1 MKKIL
6 SLLALLVMTLT
17 ASAFEFT
24 DSRVVTFGLV
34 GDTNADDAKLTVTD
48 NGNGTYNVEFQD
60 IIVQDGSY
68 TDNYGT
74 FVFENVPG
82 TSDGTL
88 TTISG
93 SGNQGKVKPRDYP
106 TISFTYEWNLT
117 VKFNDSKAYA
127 KVATSLPVYGSTDF
141 TVVFGTDD
149 FGSTG
154 GGTEGGGET
163 PSITKVLE
171 DGYQPAGQSFA
182 FPFTIDWDTQKLV
195 AELDLSTCSQYTHNE
210 GIITVG
216 TDNGNTDISLWNPN
230 YGEANLHLYY
240 TLYNYGTDTKLL
252 NLHYLENPSGTT
264 VRHDNTQSNLEGT
277 VVFTLD
283 KEGLHVGDNLIAAA
297 AEMPLLYKGTNYVFG
312 SKEGSTRSNATYN
325 YVEVRPLEQT
335 NPDPTVESSKEFTDK
350 AAMSYAGSD
359 PTDMG
364 TAKVTVDNMSDD
376 SYNLSLEFGGNTYK
390 ATGVEKGTDDKGRT
404 TYAGSVNIGGAD
416 YQLYAIVYTDEESTE
431 KIYLT
436 ATSAVVTFIIGS
448 DPDYVAPLTF
458 PIENYQ
464 ADGTG
469 FTVST
474 PIDWET
480 QKFQAVIDASNCSSS
495 NTEDIFGFGPEATV
509 WENNIHIYADKGSY
523 KAYYQCSNGNN
534 NTTVNVADN
543 TNITVEVSKTE
554 GLTVDGV
561 SIIAADKLEGLF
573 DLTEVKFGSGENNQ
587 FSNAFYKSV
596 KLVDAVPPFVPETK
610 TYTDLAYSSFNGTTT
625 NYENKTVEVTSVDE
639 NTYKV
644 VYKDIVVGDNRIGD
658 FTVSDVTATTDET
671 TGVVTYSTTATEG
684 TWNNINSE
692 VSMILGIFEGGAAPL
707 TSFTAKVT
715 PAADET
721 SEASMD
727 MTIATTFNNAPVTFV
742 FGDKYVAPVD
752 PNEVVET
759 KTYTDNLTVGHDAQ
773 TGDVTGYADKQV
785 VFTKYANGE
794 SSVTFKEFP
803 ISETETRDL
812 TFRGIIGE
820 LAMTEEGVGTV
831 TYGEDLAMTPI
842 EDETSAFYG
851 KEISLFITISSYTAE
866 KMEFTYEFGSE
877 DGIYYVGQYGV
888 EIEQPNEITGSKTYT
903 SNLTVDH
910 DANLSNEVVYENKDV
925 RFDKYSN
932 GDVAVTFVAYP
943 VSENETCDLTFRGT
957 IQEYDMSEY
966 GMGKMIFGD
975 GLVCKV
981 ENEASSFN
989 GKTLY
994 LSINIKLNED
1004 DSPTFSYTFAND
1016 VDEEG
1021 EGAESIYYCGRFNV
1035 DDITNGINGVE
1046 TEMENGNVS
1055 IYTVGGAK
1063 LNTLQKGIN
1072 IVRLANGKTIKVIK

>member
-48 NGNGTYNVEFQD
+48 NGNGTYNVEFHD

-82 TSDGTL
+82 TTDGTL

-93 SGNQGKVKPRDYP
+93 FGRQGIVKPRDYP
-106 TISFTYEWNLT
+106 IITFTYEWDLT

-141 TVVFGTDD
+141 TVVFGTDE
-149 FGSTG
+149 FGS
-154 GGTEGGGET
+154 
-163 PSITKVLE
+163 
-171 DGYQPAGQSFA
+171 
-182 FPFTIDWDTQKLV
+182 
-195 AELDLSTCSQYTHNE
+195 
-210 GIITVG
+210 
-216 TDNGNTDISLWNPN
+216 
-230 YGEANLHLYY
+230 
-240 TLYNYGTDTKLL
+240 
-252 NLHYLENPSGTT
+252 
-264 VRHDNTQSNLEGT
+264 
-277 VVFTLD
+277 
-283 KEGLHVGDNLIAAA
+283 
-297 AEMPLLYKGTNYVFG
+297 
-312 SKEGSTRSNATYN
+312 AT
-325 YVEVRPLEQT
+325 
-335 NPDPTVESSKEFTDK
+335 PDPTVESSKEFTDK

-364 TAKVTVDNMSDD
+364 TAKVTVDYMSDD
-376 SYNLSLEFGGNTYK
+376 SYNMSLEFGGNTYK
-390 ATGVEKGTDDKGRT
+390 ATGVEKGTDNKGRT
-404 TYAGSVNIGGAD
+404 TYAGSVNIAGTD
-416 YQLYAIVYTDEESTE
+416 YQIYAVVYTDEESTE

-436 ATSAVVTFIIGS
+436 ATSNVTTFIIGS
-448 DPDYVAPLTF
+448 DPDAVAPLTF

-469 FTVST
+469 FVVST
-474 PIDWET
+474 PIDWNT
-480 QKFQAVIDASNCSSS
+480 QKFQAVIDAINCNSS
-495 NTEDIFGFGPEATV
+495 NTEEIFGFGPEATV
-509 WENNIHIYADKGSY
+509 WEKNIHIYADKGTY

-534 NTTVNVADN
+534 NTNVNITDK
-543 TNITVEVSKTE
+543 TNITVEVSKAD

-561 SIIAADKLEGLF
+561 SVIAADKLEGLF
-573 DLTEVKFGSGENNQ
+573 DLTEVKFGSGENSQ

-596 KLVDAVPPFVPETK
+596 KLVDLVPPFVPETK
-610 TYTDLAYSSFNGTTT
+610 TYNDVAYSSFNGTTT

-671 TGVVTYSTTATEG
+671 TGVVTYTTTATEG
-684 TWNNINSE
+684 TWSNINSE
-692 VSMILGIFEGGAAPL
+692 LSMILGISEGGAAPL

-721 SEASMD
+721 SEASLD

-742 FGDKYVAPVD
+742 FGDKYVD

-773 TGDVTGYADKQV
+773 TGEVTGYADKQV

-812 TFRGIIGE
+812 TFRGTISETDMSDYG
-820 LAMTEEGVGTV
+820 MGTV
-831 TYGEDLAMTPI
+831 TFGEDLAMTPI

-851 KEISLFITISSYTAE
+851 KEISLFINISSYTAE
-866 KMEFTYEFGSE
+866 KMEFTYEFGSD

-888 EIEQPNEITGSKTYT
+888 EIEQPDEIVGSKTYT

-910 DANLSNEVVYENKDV
+910 DANLSNETVYENKDV
-925 RFDKYSN
+925 RFDKYAN

-957 IQEYDMSEY
+957 IQEVDMSDY
-966 GMGKMIFGD
+966 GMGKMIFGN

-994 LSINIKLNED
+994 LDINIKLKED
-1004 DSPTFSYTFAND
+1004 GSPLFSYVFAND

-1063 LNTLQKGIN
+1063 LNTLHKGIN

>member
-1 MKKIL
+1 MKKVL
-6 SLLALLVMTLT
+6 SLLSFLMLAVVAMAADLT
-17 ASAFEFT
+17 T
-24 DSRVVTFGLV
+24 GVTFKGTW
-34 GDTNADDAKLTVTD
+34 GDKL
-48 NGNGTYNVEFQD
+48 
-60 IIVQDGSY
+60 GSY
-68 TDNYGT
+68 GT
-74 FVFENVPG
+74 AEGQMKVTKVDGGLKFE
-82 TSDGTL
+82 
-88 TTISG
+88 
-93 SGNQGKVKPRDYP
+93 VK
-106 TISFTYEWNLT
+106 SNA
-117 VKFNDSKAYA
+117 FND
-127 KVATSLPVYGSTDF
+127 
-141 TVVFGTDD
+141 
-149 FGSTG
+149 
-154 GGTEGGGET
+154 
-163 PSITKVLE
+163 
-171 DGYQPAGQSFA
+171 FA
-182 FPFTIDWDTQKLV
+182 FPDYTIVYECEVGADGSFNVGNFSRGEITGDATVEGTAVSSMYWQQIKGTVTNESIDLYMRYCGVNFAELSHVTFQGTAV
-195 AELDLSTCSQYTHNE
+195 AEPKPE
-210 GIITVG
+210 G
-216 TDNGNTDISLWNPN
+216 
-230 YGEANLHLYY
+230 
-240 TLYNYGTDTKLL
+240 
-252 NLHYLENPSGTT
+252 
-264 VRHDNTQSNLEGT
+264 
-277 VVFTLD
+277 
-283 KEGLHVGDNLIAAA
+283 
-297 AEMPLLYKGTNYVFG
+297 
-312 SKEGSTRSNATYN
+312 
-325 YVEVRPLEQT
+325 
-335 NPDPTVESSKEFTDK
+335 PTVESSKEFTDK

-364 TAKVTVDNMSDD
+364 TAKVTVDYMSDD
-376 SYNLSLEFGGNTYK
+376 SYNMSLEFGGNTYK
-390 ATGVEKGTDDKGRT
+390 ATGVEKGTDNKGRT
-404 TYAGSVNIGGAD
+404 TYAGSVNIAGTD
-416 YQLYAIVYTDEESTE
+416 YQIYAVVYTDEESTE

-436 ATSAVVTFIIGS
+436 ATSNVTTFIIGS
-448 DPDYVAPLTF
+448 DPDAVAPLTF

-469 FTVST
+469 FVVST
-474 PIDWET
+474 PIDWNT
-480 QKFQAVIDASNCSSS
+480 QKFQAVIDATNCNSS
-495 NTEDIFGFGPEATV
+495 NTEEIFGFGPEATV
-509 WENNIHIYADKGSY
+509 WEKNIHIYADKGTY

-534 NTTVNVADN
+534 NTNVNITDK
-543 TNITVEVSKTE
+543 TNITVEVSKAD

-561 SIIAADKLEGLF
+561 SVIAADKLEGLF
-573 DLTEVKFGSGENNQ
+573 DLTEVKFGSGENSQ

-596 KLVDAVPPFVPETK
+596 KLVDLVPPFVPETK
-610 TYTDLAYSSFNGTTT
+610 TYNDVAYSSFNGTTT

-671 TGVVTYSTTATEG
+671 TGVVTYTTTATEG
-684 TWNNINSE
+684 TWSNINSE
-692 VSMILGIFEGGAAPL
+692 VSMILGISEGGAAPL

-721 SEASMD
+721 SEASLD

-742 FGDKYVAPVD
+742 FGDKYVD
-752 PNEVVET
+752 PNKVVET

-773 TGDVTGYADKQV
+773 TGEVTGYADKQV

-812 TFRGIIGE
+812 TFRGVIAE

-851 KEISLFITISSYTAE
+851 KEISLFINISSYSAD

-888 EIEQPNEITGSKTYT
+888 EIEKPDEIVGTKTYT

-910 DANLSNEVVYENKDV
+910 DANLSNETVYENKDV
-925 RFDKYSN
+925 RFDKYAN

-957 IQEYDMSEY
+957 IQEVDMSDY
-966 GMGKMIFGD
+966 GMGKMIFGN

-994 LSINIKLNED
+994 LDINIKLKED
-1004 DSPTFSYTFAND
+1004 GSPLFSYVFAND

>member
-48 NGNGTYNVEFQD
+48 NGNGTYNVEFHD

-82 TSDGTL
+82 TTDGTL

-93 SGNQGKVKPRDYP
+93 SGRQGIVKPRDYP
-106 TISFTYEWNLT
+106 TITFTYEWDLT

-141 TVVFGTDD
+141 TVVFGTDEL
-149 FGSTG
+149 GS
-154 GGTEGGGET
+154 
-163 PSITKVLE
+163 
-171 DGYQPAGQSFA
+171 
-182 FPFTIDWDTQKLV
+182 
-195 AELDLSTCSQYTHNE
+195 
-210 GIITVG
+210 
-216 TDNGNTDISLWNPN
+216 
-230 YGEANLHLYY
+230 
-240 TLYNYGTDTKLL
+240 
-252 NLHYLENPSGTT
+252 
-264 VRHDNTQSNLEGT
+264 
-277 VVFTLD
+277 
-283 KEGLHVGDNLIAAA
+283 
-297 AEMPLLYKGTNYVFG
+297 
-312 SKEGSTRSNATYN
+312 AT
-325 YVEVRPLEQT
+325 
-335 NPDPTVESSKEFTDK
+335 PDPTVESSKEFTDK

-364 TAKVTVDNMSDD
+364 TAKVTVDYMSDD
-376 SYNLSLEFGGNTYK
+376 SYNMSLEFGGNTYK
-390 ATGVEKGTDDKGRT
+390 ATGVEKGTDNKGRT
-404 TYAGSVNIGGAD
+404 TYAGSVNIAGTD
-416 YQLYAIVYTDEESTE
+416 YQIYAVVYTDEESTE

-436 ATSAVVTFIIGS
+436 ATSNVTTFIIGS
-448 DPDYVAPLTF
+448 DPDAVAPLAF

-469 FTVST
+469 FVVST
-474 PIDWET
+474 PIDWNT
-480 QKFQAVIDASNCSSS
+480 QKFQAVIDATNCNSS
-495 NTEDIFGFGPEATV
+495 NTEEIFGFGPEATV
-509 WENNIHIYADKGSY
+509 WEKNIHIYADKGTY

-534 NTTVNVADN
+534 NTNVNITDK
-543 TNITVEVSKTE
+543 TNITVEVSKAD

-561 SIIAADKLEGLF
+561 SVIAADKLEGLF
-573 DLTEVKFGSGENNQ
+573 DLTEVKFGSGENSQ

-596 KLVDAVPPFVPETK
+596 KLVDLVPPFVPETK
-610 TYTDLAYSSFNGTTT
+610 TYNDVAYSSFNGTTT

-684 TWNNINSE
+684 TWSNINSE
-692 VSMILGIFEGGAAPL
+692 LSMILGISEGGAAPL

-721 SEASMD
+721 SEASLD

-742 FGDKYVAPVD
+742 FGDKYVD

-773 TGDVTGYADKQV
+773 TGEVTGYADKQV

-812 TFRGIIGE
+812 TFRGVIAE

-851 KEISLFITISSYTAE
+851 KEISLFINISSYSAD

-888 EIEQPNEITGSKTYT
+888 EIEKPDEIVGTKTYT

-910 DANLSNEVVYENKDV
+910 DANLSNETVYENKDV
-925 RFDKYSN
+925 RFDKYAN

-957 IQEYDMSEY
+957 IQEVDMSDY
-966 GMGKMIFGD
+966 GMGKMIFGN

-994 LSINIKLNED
+994 LDINIKLKED
-1004 DSPTFSYTFAND
+1004 GSPLFSYVFAND
-1016 VDEEG
+1016 VDE
-1021 EGAESIYYCGRFNV
+1021 
-1035 DDITNGINGVE
+1035 
-1046 TEMENGNVS
+1046 
-1055 IYTVGGAK
+1055 
-1063 LNTLQKGIN
+1063 
-1072 IVRLANGKTIKVIK
+1072 

>member
-1 MKKIL
+1 MKKVL
-6 SLLALLVMTLT
+6 SLLSFLMLAVVAMAADLT
-17 ASAFEFT
+17 T
-24 DSRVVTFGLV
+24 GVTFKGTW
-34 GDTNADDAKLTVTD
+34 GDKL
-48 NGNGTYNVEFQD
+48 
-60 IIVQDGSY
+60 GSY
-68 TDNYGT
+68 GT
-74 FVFENVPG
+74 AEGQMKVTKVDGGLKFE
-82 TSDGTL
+82 
-88 TTISG
+88 
-93 SGNQGKVKPRDYP
+93 VK
-106 TISFTYEWNLT
+106 SNA
-117 VKFNDSKAYA
+117 FND
-127 KVATSLPVYGSTDF
+127 
-141 TVVFGTDD
+141 
-149 FGSTG
+149 
-154 GGTEGGGET
+154 
-163 PSITKVLE
+163 
-171 DGYQPAGQSFA
+171 FA
-182 FPFTIDWDTQKLV
+182 FPDYTIVYECEVGADGSFNVGNFSRGEITGDATVEGTAVSSLYWQQIKGTVTNESIDLYMRYCGVNFAELSHVTFQGTAV
-195 AELDLSTCSQYTHNE
+195 AEPKPE
-210 GIITVG
+210 G
-216 TDNGNTDISLWNPN
+216 
-230 YGEANLHLYY
+230 
-240 TLYNYGTDTKLL
+240 
-252 NLHYLENPSGTT
+252 
-264 VRHDNTQSNLEGT
+264 
-277 VVFTLD
+277 
-283 KEGLHVGDNLIAAA
+283 
-297 AEMPLLYKGTNYVFG
+297 
-312 SKEGSTRSNATYN
+312 
-325 YVEVRPLEQT
+325 
-335 NPDPTVESSKEFTDK
+335 PTVESSKEFTDK

-364 TAKVTVDNMSDD
+364 TAKVTVDYMSDD
-376 SYNLSLEFGGNTYK
+376 SYNMSLELGGNTYK
-390 ATGVEKGTDDKGRT
+390 ATGVEKGTDNKGRT
-404 TYAGSVNIGGAD
+404 TYAGSVNIAGTD
-416 YQLYAIVYTDEESTE
+416 YQIYAVVYTDEESTE

-436 ATSAVVTFIIGS
+436 ATSNVTTFIIGS
-448 DPDYVAPLTF
+448 DPDAVAPLAF

-469 FTVST
+469 FVVST
-474 PIDWET
+474 PINWET
-480 QKFQAVIDASNCSSS
+480 QKLQAVIDASNCNSS
-495 NTEDIFGFGPEATV
+495 NTEEIFGFGPEATV
-509 WENNIHIYADKGSY
+509 WEKNIHIYADKGTY

-534 NTTVNVADN
+534 NSTVNITDK
-543 TNITVEVSKTE
+543 TNITVEVSKAD

-561 SIIAADKLEGLF
+561 SVIAADKLEGLF
-573 DLTEVKFGSGENNQ
+573 DLTEVKFGSGENSQ

-596 KLVDAVPPFVPETK
+596 KLVDLVPPFVPGTK
-610 TYTDLAYSSFNGTTT
+610 TYNDVAYSSFNGTTT

-671 TGVVTYSTTATEG
+671 TGVVTYTTTATEG
-684 TWNNINSE
+684 TWSNINSE
-692 VSMILGIFEGGAAPL
+692 VSMILGISEGGAAPL

-721 SEASMD
+721 SEASLD

-742 FGDKYVAPVD
+742 FGDKYVD
-752 PNEVVET
+752 PNKVVET

-773 TGDVTGYADKQV
+773 TGEVTGYADKQV

-794 SSVTFKEFP
+794 SSVTFKEYP

-812 TFRGIIGE
+812 TFRGVIAE

-851 KEISLFITISSYTAE
+851 KEISLFINISSYSAD

-888 EIEQPNEITGSKTYT
+888 EIEKPDEIVGTKTYT

-910 DANLSNEVVYENKDV
+910 DANLSNETVYENKDV
-925 RFDKYSN
+925 RFDKYAN

-957 IQEYDMSEY
+957 IQEVDMSDY
-966 GMGKMIFGD
+966 GMGKMIFGN

-994 LSINIKLNED
+994 LDINIKLKED
-1004 DSPTFSYTFAND
+1004 GSPLFSYVFAND

>member
-48 NGNGTYNVEFQD
+48 NGNGTYNVEFHD

-82 TSDGTL
+82 TTDGTL

-93 SGNQGKVKPRDYP
+93 SGRQGIVKPRDYP
-106 TISFTYEWNLT
+106 TITFTYEWDLT

-141 TVVFGTDD
+141 TVVFGTDE
-149 FGSTG
+149 FGS
-154 GGTEGGGET
+154 
-163 PSITKVLE
+163 
-171 DGYQPAGQSFA
+171 
-182 FPFTIDWDTQKLV
+182 
-195 AELDLSTCSQYTHNE
+195 
-210 GIITVG
+210 
-216 TDNGNTDISLWNPN
+216 
-230 YGEANLHLYY
+230 
-240 TLYNYGTDTKLL
+240 
-252 NLHYLENPSGTT
+252 
-264 VRHDNTQSNLEGT
+264 
-277 VVFTLD
+277 
-283 KEGLHVGDNLIAAA
+283 
-297 AEMPLLYKGTNYVFG
+297 
-312 SKEGSTRSNATYN
+312 AT
-325 YVEVRPLEQT
+325 
-335 NPDPTVESSKEFTDK
+335 PDPTVESSKEFTDK

-364 TAKVTVDNMSDD
+364 TAKVTVDYMSDD
-376 SYNLSLEFGGNTYK
+376 SYNMSLEFGGNTYK
-390 ATGVEKGTDDKGRT
+390 ATGVEKGTDNKGRT
-404 TYAGSVNIGGAD
+404 TYAGSVNIAGTD
-416 YQLYAIVYTDEESTE
+416 YQIYAVVYTDEESTE

-436 ATSAVVTFIIGS
+436 ATSNVTTFIIGS
-448 DPDYVAPLTF
+448 DPDAVAPLAF

-469 FTVST
+469 FVVST
-474 PIDWET
+474 PINWET
-480 QKFQAVIDASNCSSS
+480 QKLQAVIDATNCNSS
-495 NTEDIFGFGPEATV
+495 NTEEIFGFGPEATV
-509 WENNIHIYADKGSY
+509 WEKNIHIYADKGTY

-534 NTTVNVADN
+534 NTNVNITDK
-543 TNITVEVSKTE
+543 TNITVEVSKAD

-561 SIIAADKLEGLF
+561 SVIAADKLEGLF
-573 DLTEVKFGSGENNQ
+573 DLTEVKFGSGENSQ

-596 KLVDAVPPFVPETK
+596 KLVDLVPPFVPETK
-610 TYTDLAYSSFNGTTT
+610 TYNDVAYSSFNGTTT

-671 TGVVTYSTTATEG
+671 TGVVTYTTTATEG
-684 TWNNINSE
+684 TWSNINSE
-692 VSMILGIFEGGAAPL
+692 LSMILGISEGGAAPL

-721 SEASMD
+721 SEASLD

-742 FGDKYVAPVD
+742 FGDKYVD

-773 TGDVTGYADKQV
+773 TGEVTGYADKQV

-812 TFRGIIGE
+812 TFRGVIAE

-851 KEISLFITISSYTAE
+851 KEISLFINISSYSAD

-888 EIEQPNEITGSKTYT
+888 EIEQPDEIVGSKTYT

-910 DANLSNEVVYENKDV
+910 DANLSNETVYENKDV
-925 RFDKYSN
+925 RFDKYAN

-957 IQEYDMSEY
+957 IQEVDMSDY
-966 GMGKMIFGD
+966 GMGKMIFGN

-994 LSINIKLNED
+994 LDINIKLKED
-1004 DSPTFSYTFAND
+1004 GSPLFSYVFAND

>member
-48 NGNGTYNVEFQD
+48 NGNGTYNVEFHD

-82 TSDGTL
+82 TTDGTL

-93 SGNQGKVKPRDYP
+93 SGRQGIVKPRDYP
-106 TISFTYEWNLT
+106 TITFTYEWDLT

-141 TVVFGTDD
+141 TVVFGTDE
-149 FGSTG
+149 FGS
-154 GGTEGGGET
+154 
-163 PSITKVLE
+163 
-171 DGYQPAGQSFA
+171 
-182 FPFTIDWDTQKLV
+182 
-195 AELDLSTCSQYTHNE
+195 
-210 GIITVG
+210 
-216 TDNGNTDISLWNPN
+216 
-230 YGEANLHLYY
+230 
-240 TLYNYGTDTKLL
+240 
-252 NLHYLENPSGTT
+252 
-264 VRHDNTQSNLEGT
+264 
-277 VVFTLD
+277 
-283 KEGLHVGDNLIAAA
+283 
-297 AEMPLLYKGTNYVFG
+297 
-312 SKEGSTRSNATYN
+312 AT
-325 YVEVRPLEQT
+325 
-335 NPDPTVESSKEFTDK
+335 PDPTVESSKEFTDK

-364 TAKVTVDNMSDD
+364 TAKVTVDYMSDD
-376 SYNLSLEFGGNTYK
+376 SYNMSLEFGGNTYK
-390 ATGVEKGTDDKGRT
+390 ATGVEKGTDNKGRT
-404 TYAGSVNIGGAD
+404 TYAGSVNIAGTD
-416 YQLYAIVYTDEESTE
+416 YQIYAVVYTDEESTE

-436 ATSAVVTFIIGS
+436 ATSNVTTFIIGS
-448 DPDYVAPLTF
+448 DPDAVAPLAF
-458 PIENYQ
+458 PMENYQ

-469 FTVST
+469 FVVST
-474 PIDWET
+474 PIDWNT
-480 QKFQAVIDASNCSSS
+480 QKFQAVIDATNCNSS
-495 NTEDIFGFGPEATV
+495 NTEEIFGFGPEATV
-509 WENNIHIYADKGSY
+509 WEKNIHIYADKGTY
-523 KAYYQCSNGNN
+523 KAFYQCSNGNN
-534 NTTVNVADN
+534 NTTVNITDK
-543 TNITVEVSKTE
+543 TNITVEVSKAD

-573 DLTEVKFGSGENNQ
+573 DLTEVKFGSGENSQ

-596 KLVDAVPPFVPETK
+596 KLVDLVPPFVPETK
-610 TYTDLAYSSFNGTTT
+610 TYNDVAYSSFNGTTT

-671 TGVVTYSTTATEG
+671 TGVVTYTTTATEG
-684 TWNNINSE
+684 TWSNINSE
-692 VSMILGIFEGGAAPL
+692 VSMILGISEGGAAPL

-721 SEASMD
+721 SEASLD

-742 FGDKYVAPVD
+742 FGDKYVD
-752 PNEVVET
+752 PNEVVKT

-773 TGDVTGYADKQV
+773 TGEVTGYADKQV

-794 SSVTFKEFP
+794 SSVTFKEYP

-812 TFRGIIGE
+812 TFRGVIAE

-851 KEISLFITISSYTAE
+851 KEISLFINISSYSAD

-888 EIEQPNEITGSKTYT
+888 EIEKPDEIVGTKTYT

-910 DANLSNEVVYENKDV
+910 DANLSNETVYENKDV
-925 RFDKYSN
+925 RFDKYAN

-957 IQEYDMSEY
+957 IQEVDMSDY
-966 GMGKMIFGD
+966 GMGKMIFGN

-994 LSINIKLNED
+994 LDINIKLKED
-1004 DSPTFSYTFAND
+1004 GSPLFSYVFAND

>member
-1 MKKIL
+1 MKKVL
-6 SLLALLVMTLT
+6 SLLSFLMLAVVAMAADLT
-17 ASAFEFT
+17 T
-24 DSRVVTFGLV
+24 GVTFQGTW
-34 GDTNADDAKLTVTD
+34 GDKL
-48 NGNGTYNVEFQD
+48 
-60 IIVQDGSY
+60 GSY
-68 TDNYGT
+68 GT
-74 FVFENVPG
+74 AEGQMKVTKVDGGLKFE
-82 TSDGTL
+82 
-88 TTISG
+88 
-93 SGNQGKVKPRDYP
+93 VK
-106 TISFTYEWNLT
+106 SNA
-117 VKFNDSKAYA
+117 FND
-127 KVATSLPVYGSTDF
+127 
-141 TVVFGTDD
+141 
-149 FGSTG
+149 
-154 GGTEGGGET
+154 
-163 PSITKVLE
+163 
-171 DGYQPAGQSFA
+171 FA
-182 FPFTIDWDTQKLV
+182 FPDYTIVYECEVGADGSFNVGNFSRGEITGDATVEGTAVSSLYWQQIKGTVTNESIDLYMRYCGVNFAELSHVTFQGTAV
-195 AELDLSTCSQYTHNE
+195 AEPKPE
-210 GIITVG
+210 G
-216 TDNGNTDISLWNPN
+216 
-230 YGEANLHLYY
+230 
-240 TLYNYGTDTKLL
+240 
-252 NLHYLENPSGTT
+252 
-264 VRHDNTQSNLEGT
+264 
-277 VVFTLD
+277 
-283 KEGLHVGDNLIAAA
+283 
-297 AEMPLLYKGTNYVFG
+297 
-312 SKEGSTRSNATYN
+312 
-325 YVEVRPLEQT
+325 
-335 NPDPTVESSKEFTDK
+335 PTVESSKEFTDK

-364 TAKVTVDNMSDD
+364 TAKVTVDYMSDD
-376 SYNLSLEFGGNTYK
+376 SYNMSLEFGGNTYK
-390 ATGVEKGTDDKGRT
+390 ATGVEKGTDNKGRT
-404 TYAGSVNIGGAD
+404 TYAGSVNIAGTD
-416 YQLYAIVYTDEESTE
+416 YQIYAVVYTDEESTE

-436 ATSAVVTFIIGS
+436 ATSNVTTFIIGS
-448 DPDYVAPLTF
+448 DPDAVAPLTF

-469 FTVST
+469 FVVST
-474 PIDWET
+474 PIDWNT
-480 QKFQAVIDASNCSSS
+480 QKFQAVIDATNCNSS
-495 NTEDIFGFGPEATV
+495 NTEEIFGFGPEATV
-509 WENNIHIYADKGSY
+509 WEKNIHIYADKGTY

-534 NTTVNVADN
+534 NTNVNITDK
-543 TNITVEVSKTE
+543 TNITVEVSKAD

-561 SIIAADKLEGLF
+561 SVIAADKLEGLF
-573 DLTEVKFGSGENNQ
+573 DLTEVKFGSGENSQ

-596 KLVDAVPPFVPETK
+596 KLVDLVPPFVPETK
-610 TYTDLAYSSFNGTTT
+610 TYNDVAYSSFNGTTT

-671 TGVVTYSTTATEG
+671 TGVVTYTTTATEG
-684 TWNNINSE
+684 TWSNINSE
-692 VSMILGIFEGGAAPL
+692 VSMILGISEGGAAPL

-742 FGDKYVAPVD
+742 FGDKYVD

-773 TGDVTGYADKQV
+773 TGEVTGYADKQV

-794 SSVTFKEFP
+794 SSVTFKEYP

-812 TFRGIIGE
+812 TFRGVIAE

-851 KEISLFITISSYTAE
+851 KEISLFINISSYSAD
-866 KMEFTYEFGSE
+866 KMEFTYEFGSD

-888 EIEQPNEITGSKTYT
+888 EIEQPDEIVGSKTYT

-910 DANLSNEVVYENKDV
+910 DANLSNETVYENKDV
-925 RFDKYSN
+925 RFDKYAN

-957 IQEYDMSEY
+957 IQEVDMSDY
-966 GMGKMIFGD
+966 GMGKMIFGN

-994 LSINIKLNED
+994 LDINIKLKED
-1004 DSPTFSYTFAND
+1004 GSPLFSYVFAND

>member
-1 MKKIL
+1 MKKVL
-6 SLLALLVMTLT
+6 SLLSFLMLAVVAMAADLT
-17 ASAFEFT
+17 T
-24 DSRVVTFGLV
+24 GVTFKGTW
-34 GDTNADDAKLTVTD
+34 GDKL
-48 NGNGTYNVEFQD
+48 
-60 IIVQDGSY
+60 GSY
-68 TDNYGT
+68 GT
-74 FVFENVPG
+74 AEGQMKVTKVDGGLKFE
-82 TSDGTL
+82 
-88 TTISG
+88 
-93 SGNQGKVKPRDYP
+93 VK
-106 TISFTYEWNLT
+106 SNA
-117 VKFNDSKAYA
+117 FND
-127 KVATSLPVYGSTDF
+127 
-141 TVVFGTDD
+141 
-149 FGSTG
+149 
-154 GGTEGGGET
+154 
-163 PSITKVLE
+163 
-171 DGYQPAGQSFA
+171 FA
-182 FPFTIDWDTQKLV
+182 FPDYTIVYECEVGADGSFNVGNFSRGEITGDATVEGTAVSSMYWQQIKGTVTNESIDLYMRYCGVNFAELSHVTFQGTAV
-195 AELDLSTCSQYTHNE
+195 AEPKPE
-210 GIITVG
+210 G
-216 TDNGNTDISLWNPN
+216 
-230 YGEANLHLYY
+230 
-240 TLYNYGTDTKLL
+240 
-252 NLHYLENPSGTT
+252 
-264 VRHDNTQSNLEGT
+264 
-277 VVFTLD
+277 
-283 KEGLHVGDNLIAAA
+283 
-297 AEMPLLYKGTNYVFG
+297 
-312 SKEGSTRSNATYN
+312 
-325 YVEVRPLEQT
+325 
-335 NPDPTVESSKEFTDK
+335 PTVESSKEFTDK

-364 TAKVTVDNMSDD
+364 TAKVTVDYMSDD
-376 SYNLSLEFGGNTYK
+376 SYNMSLEFGGNTYK
-390 ATGVEKGTDDKGRT
+390 ATGVEKGTDNKGRT
-404 TYAGSVNIGGAD
+404 TYAGSVNIAGTD
-416 YQLYAIVYTDEESTE
+416 YQIYAVVYTDEESTE

-436 ATSAVVTFIIGS
+436 ATSNVTTFIIGS
-448 DPDYVAPLTF
+448 DPDAVAPLAF

-469 FTVST
+469 FVVST
-474 PIDWET
+474 PINWET
-480 QKFQAVIDASNCSSS
+480 QKLQAVIDASNCNSS
-495 NTEDIFGFGPEATV
+495 NTEEIFGFGPEATV
-509 WENNIHIYADKGSY
+509 WEKNIHIYADKGTY

-534 NTTVNVADN
+534 NSTVNITDK
-543 TNITVEVSKTE
+543 TNITVEVSKAD

-561 SIIAADKLEGLF
+561 SVIAADKLEGLF
-573 DLTEVKFGSGENNQ
+573 DLTEVKFGSGENSQ

-596 KLVDAVPPFVPETK
+596 KLVDLVPPFVPGTK
-610 TYTDLAYSSFNGTTT
+610 TYNDVAYSSFNGTTT

-671 TGVVTYSTTATEG
+671 TGVVTYTTTATEG
-684 TWNNINSE
+684 TWSNINSE
-692 VSMILGIFEGGAAPL
+692 VSMILGISEGGAAPL

-721 SEASMD
+721 SEASLD

-742 FGDKYVAPVD
+742 FGDKYVD
-752 PNEVVET
+752 PNKVVET

-773 TGDVTGYADKQV
+773 TGEVTGYADKQV

-794 SSVTFKEFP
+794 SSVTFKEYP

-812 TFRGIIGE
+812 TFRGVIAE

-851 KEISLFITISSYTAE
+851 KEISLFINISSYSAD

-888 EIEQPNEITGSKTYT
+888 EIEKPDEIVGTKTYT

-910 DANLSNEVVYENKDV
+910 DANLSNETVYENKDV
-925 RFDKYSN
+925 RFDKYAN

-957 IQEYDMSEY
+957 IQEVDMSDY
-966 GMGKMIFGD
+966 GMGKMIFGN

-994 LSINIKLNED
+994 LDINIKLKED
-1004 DSPTFSYTFAND
+1004 GSPLFSYVFAND

>member
-24 DSRVVTFGLV
+24 DSRVVTFGLI

-48 NGNGTYNVEFQD
+48 NGNGTYNVEFHD

-82 TSDGTL
+82 TSDGSL

-93 SGNQGKVKPRDYP
+93 SGNQGIVKPRDYP
-106 TISFTYEWNLT
+106 TITFTYEWNLT

-141 TVVFGTDD
+141 TVVFGTDE
-149 FGSTG
+149 FGS
-154 GGTEGGGET
+154 
-163 PSITKVLE
+163 
-171 DGYQPAGQSFA
+171 
-182 FPFTIDWDTQKLV
+182 
-195 AELDLSTCSQYTHNE
+195 
-210 GIITVG
+210 
-216 TDNGNTDISLWNPN
+216 
-230 YGEANLHLYY
+230 
-240 TLYNYGTDTKLL
+240 
-252 NLHYLENPSGTT
+252 
-264 VRHDNTQSNLEGT
+264 
-277 VVFTLD
+277 
-283 KEGLHVGDNLIAAA
+283 
-297 AEMPLLYKGTNYVFG
+297 
-312 SKEGSTRSNATYN
+312 AT
-325 YVEVRPLEQT
+325 
-335 NPDPTVESSKEFTDK
+335 PDPTVESSKEFTDK

-364 TAKVTVDNMSDD
+364 TAKVTVDYMSDD
-376 SYNLSLEFGGNTYK
+376 SYNMSLEFGGNTYK
-390 ATGVEKGTDDKGRT
+390 ATGVEKGTDNKGRT
-404 TYAGSVNIGGAD
+404 TYTGSVNIAGTD
-416 YQLYAIVYTDEESTE
+416 YQIYAVVYTDEESTE

-436 ATSAVVTFIIGS
+436 ATSNVTTFIIGS
-448 DPDYVAPLTF
+448 DPDAVAPLAF

-469 FTVST
+469 FVVST
-474 PIDWET
+474 PINWET
-480 QKFQAVIDASNCSSS
+480 QKFQAVIDATNCNSS
-495 NTEDIFGFGPEATV
+495 NTEEIFGFGPEATV
-509 WENNIHIYADKGSY
+509 WEKNIHIYADKGTY

-534 NTTVNVADN
+534 NTNVNITDK
-543 TNITVEVSKTE
+543 TNITVEVSKAD

-561 SIIAADKLEGLF
+561 SVIAADKLEGLF
-573 DLTEVKFGSGENNQ
+573 DLTEVKFGSGENSQ

-596 KLVDAVPPFVPETK
+596 KLVDLVPPFVPETK
-610 TYTDLAYSSFNGTTT
+610 TYNDVAYSSFNGTTT

-671 TGVVTYSTTATEG
+671 TGVVTYTTTATEG
-684 TWNNINSE
+684 TWSNINSE
-692 VSMILGIFEGGAAPL
+692 LSMILGISEGGAAPL

-721 SEASMD
+721 SEASLD

-742 FGDKYVAPVD
+742 FGDKYVD

-773 TGDVTGYADKQV
+773 TGEVTGYADKQV

-794 SSVTFKEFP
+794 SSVTFKEYP

-812 TFRGIIGE
+812 TFRGTISETDMSDYG
-820 LAMTEEGVGTV
+820 MGTV
-831 TYGEDLAMTPI
+831 TFGEDLAMTPI

-851 KEISLFITISSYTAE
+851 KEISLFINISSYTAE
-866 KMEFTYEFGSE
+866 KMEFTYEFGSD

-888 EIEQPNEITGSKTYT
+888 EIEKPDEIVGTKTYT

-910 DANLSNEVVYENKDV
+910 DANLSNETVYENKDV
-925 RFDKYSN
+925 RFDKYAN

-957 IQEYDMSEY
+957 IQEVDMSDY
-966 GMGKMIFGD
+966 GMGKMIFGN

-994 LSINIKLNED
+994 LDINIKLKED
-1004 DSPTFSYTFAND
+1004 GSPLFSYVFAND

>member
-48 NGNGTYNVEFQD
+48 NGNGTYNVEFHD

-82 TSDGTL
+82 TTDGTL

-93 SGNQGKVKPRDYP
+93 SGRQGIVKPRDYP
-106 TISFTYEWNLT
+106 TITFTYEWDLT

-141 TVVFGTDD
+141 TVVFGTDE
-149 FGSTG
+149 FGS
-154 GGTEGGGET
+154 
-163 PSITKVLE
+163 
-171 DGYQPAGQSFA
+171 
-182 FPFTIDWDTQKLV
+182 
-195 AELDLSTCSQYTHNE
+195 
-210 GIITVG
+210 
-216 TDNGNTDISLWNPN
+216 
-230 YGEANLHLYY
+230 
-240 TLYNYGTDTKLL
+240 
-252 NLHYLENPSGTT
+252 
-264 VRHDNTQSNLEGT
+264 
-277 VVFTLD
+277 
-283 KEGLHVGDNLIAAA
+283 
-297 AEMPLLYKGTNYVFG
+297 
-312 SKEGSTRSNATYN
+312 AT
-325 YVEVRPLEQT
+325 
-335 NPDPTVESSKEFTDK
+335 PDPTVESSKEFTDK

-364 TAKVTVDNMSDD
+364 TAKVTVDYMSDD
-376 SYNLSLEFGGNTYK
+376 SYNMSLEFGGNTYK
-390 ATGVEKGTDDKGRT
+390 ATGVEKGTDNKGRT
-404 TYAGSVNIGGAD
+404 TYAGSVNIAGTD
-416 YQLYAIVYTDEESTE
+416 YQIYAVVYTDEESTE

-436 ATSAVVTFIIGS
+436 ATSNVTTFIIGS
-448 DPDYVAPLTF
+448 DPDAVAPLTF

-469 FTVST
+469 FVVST
-474 PIDWET
+474 PINWET
-480 QKFQAVIDASNCSSS
+480 QKLQAVIDASNC
-495 NTEDIFGFGPEATV
+495 NTSKTEEIFGFGPEATV
-509 WENNIHIYADKGSY
+509 WEKNIHIYADKGTY

-534 NTTVNVADN
+534 NSTVNITDK
-543 TNITVEVSKTE
+543 TNITVEVSKAD

-561 SIIAADKLEGLF
+561 SVIAADKLEGLF
-573 DLTEVKFGSGENNQ
+573 DLTEVKFGSGENSQ

-596 KLVDAVPPFVPETK
+596 KLVDLVPPFVPETK
-610 TYTDLAYSSFNGTTT
+610 TYNDVAYSSFNGTTT

-684 TWNNINSE
+684 TWSNINSE
-692 VSMILGIFEGGAAPL
+692 LSMILGISEGGAAPL

-721 SEASMD
+721 SEASLD

-742 FGDKYVAPVD
+742 FGDKYVD
-752 PNEVVET
+752 PNKVVET

-773 TGDVTGYADKQV
+773 TGEVTGYADKQV

-794 SSVTFKEFP
+794 SSVTFKEYP

-812 TFRGIIGE
+812 TFRGVIAE

-851 KEISLFITISSYTAE
+851 KEISLFINISSYSAD

-888 EIEQPNEITGSKTYT
+888 EIEKPDEIVGTKTYT

-910 DANLSNEVVYENKDV
+910 DANLSNETVYENKDV
-925 RFDKYSN
+925 RFDKYAN

-957 IQEYDMSEY
+957 IQEVDMSDY
-966 GMGKMIFGD
+966 GMGKMIFGN

-994 LSINIKLNED
+994 LDINIKLKED
-1004 DSPTFSYTFAND
+1004 GSPLFSYVFAND

>member
-1 MKKIL
+1 MKKVL
-6 SLLALLVMTLT
+6 SLLSFLMLAVVAMAADLT
-17 ASAFEFT
+17 T
-24 DSRVVTFGLV
+24 GVTFQGTW
-34 GDTNADDAKLTVTD
+34 GDKL
-48 NGNGTYNVEFQD
+48 
-60 IIVQDGSY
+60 GSY
-68 TDNYGT
+68 GT
-74 FVFENVPG
+74 AEGQMKVTKVDGGLKFEVN
-82 TSDGTL
+82 S
-88 TTISG
+88 
-93 SGNQGKVKPRDYP
+93 NA
-106 TISFTYEWNLT
+106 
-117 VKFNDSKAYA
+117 FND
-127 KVATSLPVYGSTDF
+127 
-141 TVVFGTDD
+141 
-149 FGSTG
+149 
-154 GGTEGGGET
+154 
-163 PSITKVLE
+163 
-171 DGYQPAGQSFA
+171 FA
-182 FPFTIDWDTQKLV
+182 FPDYTIVYECEVGADGSFNVGNFSRGEITGDANVEGTAVSSMYWQQIKGTVTNESIDLYMRYCGVNFAELSHVTFQGTAV
-195 AELDLSTCSQYTHNE
+195 AEPKPE
-210 GIITVG
+210 G
-216 TDNGNTDISLWNPN
+216 
-230 YGEANLHLYY
+230 
-240 TLYNYGTDTKLL
+240 
-252 NLHYLENPSGTT
+252 
-264 VRHDNTQSNLEGT
+264 
-277 VVFTLD
+277 
-283 KEGLHVGDNLIAAA
+283 
-297 AEMPLLYKGTNYVFG
+297 
-312 SKEGSTRSNATYN
+312 
-325 YVEVRPLEQT
+325 
-335 NPDPTVESSKEFTDK
+335 PTVESSKEFTDK

-364 TAKVTVDNMSDD
+364 TAKVTVDYMSDD
-376 SYNLSLEFGGNTYK
+376 SYNMSLEFGGNTYK
-390 ATGVEKGTDDKGRT
+390 ATGVEKGTDNKGRT
-404 TYAGSVNIGGAD
+404 TYAGSVNIAGTD
-416 YQLYAIVYTDEESTE
+416 YQIYAVVYTDEESTE

-436 ATSAVVTFIIGS
+436 ATSNVTTFIIGS
-448 DPDYVAPLTF
+448 DPDAVAPLAF

-469 FTVST
+469 FVVST
-474 PIDWET
+474 PINWET
-480 QKFQAVIDASNCSSS
+480 QKLQAVIDATNCNSS
-495 NTEDIFGFGPEATV
+495 NTEEIFGFGPEATV
-509 WENNIHIYADKGSY
+509 WEKNIHIYADKGTY

-534 NTTVNVADN
+534 NTNVNITDK
-543 TNITVEVSKTE
+543 TNITVEVSKAD

-561 SIIAADKLEGLF
+561 SVIAADKLEGLF
-573 DLTEVKFGSGENNQ
+573 DLTEVKFGSGENSQ

-596 KLVDAVPPFVPETK
+596 KLVDLVPPFVPETK
-610 TYTDLAYSSFNGTTT
+610 TYNDVAYSSFNGTTT

-671 TGVVTYSTTATEG
+671 TGVVTYTTTATEG
-684 TWNNINSE
+684 TWSNINSE
-692 VSMILGIFEGGAAPL
+692 LSMILGISEGGAAPL

-721 SEASMD
+721 SEASLD

-742 FGDKYVAPVD
+742 FGDKYVD

-773 TGDVTGYADKQV
+773 TGEVTGYADKQV

-794 SSVTFKEFP
+794 SSVTFKEYP

-812 TFRGIIGE
+812 TFRGTISETDMSDYG
-820 LAMTEEGVGTV
+820 MGTV
-831 TYGEDLAMTPI
+831 TFGEDLAMTPI

-851 KEISLFITISSYTAE
+851 KEISLFINISSYTAE
-866 KMEFTYEFGSE
+866 KMEFTYEFGSD

-888 EIEQPNEITGSKTYT
+888 EIEKPDEIVGTKTYT

-910 DANLSNEVVYENKDV
+910 DANLSNETVYENKDV
-925 RFDKYSN
+925 RFDKYAN

-957 IQEYDMSEY
+957 IQEVDMSDY
-966 GMGKMIFGD
+966 GMGKMIFGN

-994 LSINIKLNED
+994 LDINIKLKED
-1004 DSPTFSYTFAND
+1004 GSPLFSYVFAND

>member
-1 MKKIL
+1 MKKVL
-6 SLLALLVMTLT
+6 SLLSFLMLAVVAMAADLT
-17 ASAFEFT
+17 T
-24 DSRVVTFGLV
+24 GVTFKGTW
-34 GDTNADDAKLTVTD
+34 GDKL
-48 NGNGTYNVEFQD
+48 
-60 IIVQDGSY
+60 GSY
-68 TDNYGT
+68 GT
-74 FVFENVPG
+74 AEGQMKVTKVDGGLKFE
-82 TSDGTL
+82 
-88 TTISG
+88 
-93 SGNQGKVKPRDYP
+93 VK
-106 TISFTYEWNLT
+106 SNA
-117 VKFNDSKAYA
+117 FND
-127 KVATSLPVYGSTDF
+127 
-141 TVVFGTDD
+141 
-149 FGSTG
+149 
-154 GGTEGGGET
+154 
-163 PSITKVLE
+163 
-171 DGYQPAGQSFA
+171 FA
-182 FPFTIDWDTQKLV
+182 FPDYTIVYECEVGADGSFNVGNFSRGEITGDATVEGTAVSSMYWQQIKGTVTNESIDLYMRYCGVNFAELSHVTFQGTAV
-195 AELDLSTCSQYTHNE
+195 AEPKPE
-210 GIITVG
+210 G
-216 TDNGNTDISLWNPN
+216 
-230 YGEANLHLYY
+230 
-240 TLYNYGTDTKLL
+240 
-252 NLHYLENPSGTT
+252 
-264 VRHDNTQSNLEGT
+264 
-277 VVFTLD
+277 
-283 KEGLHVGDNLIAAA
+283 
-297 AEMPLLYKGTNYVFG
+297 
-312 SKEGSTRSNATYN
+312 
-325 YVEVRPLEQT
+325 
-335 NPDPTVESSKEFTDK
+335 PTVESSKEFTDK

-364 TAKVTVDNMSDD
+364 TAKVTVDYMSDD
-376 SYNLSLEFGGNTYK
+376 SYNMSLEFGGNTYK
-390 ATGVEKGTDDKGRT
+390 ATGVEKGTDNKGRT
-404 TYAGSVNIGGAD
+404 TYAGSVNIAGTD
-416 YQLYAIVYTDEESTE
+416 YQIYAVVYTDEESTE

-436 ATSAVVTFIIGS
+436 ATSNVTTFIIGS
-448 DPDYVAPLTF
+448 DPDAVAPLAF

-469 FTVST
+469 FVVST
-474 PIDWET
+474 PINWET
-480 QKFQAVIDASNCSSS
+480 QKLQAVIDASNC
-495 NTEDIFGFGPEATV
+495 NTSKTEEIFGFGPEATV
-509 WENNIHIYADKGSY
+509 WEKNIHIYADKGTY

-534 NTTVNVADN
+534 NSTVNITDK
-543 TNITVEVSKTE
+543 TNITIEVSKAD

-561 SIIAADKLEGLF
+561 SVIAADKLEGLF
-573 DLTEVKFGSGENNQ
+573 DLTEVKFGSGENSQ

-596 KLVDAVPPFVPETK
+596 KLVDLVPPFVPETK
-610 TYTDLAYSSFNGTTT
+610 TYNDVAYSSFNGTTT

-671 TGVVTYSTTATEG
+671 TGVVTYTTTATEG
-684 TWNNINSE
+684 TWSNINSE
-692 VSMILGIFEGGAAPL
+692 LSMILGISEGGAAPL

-721 SEASMD
+721 SEASLD

-742 FGDKYVAPVD
+742 FGDKYVD

-773 TGDVTGYADKQV
+773 TGEVTGYADKQV

-794 SSVTFKEFP
+794 SSVTFKEYP

-812 TFRGIIGE
+812 TFRGVIAE

-851 KEISLFITISSYTAE
+851 KEISLFINISSYSAD

-888 EIEQPNEITGSKTYT
+888 EIEKPDEIVGTKTYT

-910 DANLSNEVVYENKDV
+910 DANLSNETVYENKDV
-925 RFDKYSN
+925 RFDKYAN

-957 IQEYDMSEY
+957 IQEVDMSDY
-966 GMGKMIFGD
+966 GMGKMIFGN

-994 LSINIKLNED
+994 LDINIKLKED
-1004 DSPTFSYTFAND
+1004 GSPLFSYVFAND

-1072 IVRLANGKTIKVIK
+1072 IVRLANGKTIKVVK

>member
-1 MKKIL
+1 MKKVL
-6 SLLALLVMTLT
+6 SLLSFLMLAVVAMAADLT
-17 ASAFEFT
+17 T
-24 DSRVVTFGLV
+24 GVTFKGTW
-34 GDTNADDAKLTVTD
+34 GDKL
-48 NGNGTYNVEFQD
+48 
-60 IIVQDGSY
+60 GSY
-68 TDNYGT
+68 GT
-74 FVFENVPG
+74 AEGQMKVTKVDGGLKFE
-82 TSDGTL
+82 
-88 TTISG
+88 
-93 SGNQGKVKPRDYP
+93 VK
-106 TISFTYEWNLT
+106 SNA
-117 VKFNDSKAYA
+117 FND
-127 KVATSLPVYGSTDF
+127 
-141 TVVFGTDD
+141 
-149 FGSTG
+149 
-154 GGTEGGGET
+154 
-163 PSITKVLE
+163 
-171 DGYQPAGQSFA
+171 FA
-182 FPFTIDWDTQKLV
+182 FPDYTIVYECEVGADGSFNVGNFSRGEITGDATVEGTAVSSMYWQQIKGTVTNESIDLYMRYCGVNFAELSHVTFQGTAV
-195 AELDLSTCSQYTHNE
+195 AEPKPE
-210 GIITVG
+210 G
-216 TDNGNTDISLWNPN
+216 
-230 YGEANLHLYY
+230 
-240 TLYNYGTDTKLL
+240 
-252 NLHYLENPSGTT
+252 
-264 VRHDNTQSNLEGT
+264 
-277 VVFTLD
+277 
-283 KEGLHVGDNLIAAA
+283 
-297 AEMPLLYKGTNYVFG
+297 
-312 SKEGSTRSNATYN
+312 
-325 YVEVRPLEQT
+325 
-335 NPDPTVESSKEFTDK
+335 PTVESSKEFTDK

-364 TAKVTVDNMSDD
+364 TAKVTVDYMSDD
-376 SYNLSLEFGGNTYK
+376 SYNMSLEFGGNTYK
-390 ATGVEKGTDDKGRT
+390 ATGVEKGTDNKGRT
-404 TYAGSVNIGGAD
+404 TYAGSVNIAGTD
-416 YQLYAIVYTDEESTE
+416 YQIYAVVYTDEESTE

-436 ATSAVVTFIIGS
+436 ATSNVTTFIIGS
-448 DPDYVAPLTF
+448 DPDAVAPLAF

-469 FTVST
+469 FVVST
-474 PIDWET
+474 PINWET
-480 QKFQAVIDASNCSSS
+480 QKLQAVIDATNCNSS
-495 NTEDIFGFGPEATV
+495 NTEEIFGFGPEATV
-509 WENNIHIYADKGSY
+509 WEKNIHIYADKGSY
-523 KAYYQCSNGNN
+523 KAFYQCSNGNN
-534 NTTVNVADN
+534 NTTVNIADK
-543 TNITVEVSKTE
+543 TNITVEVSKAD

-561 SIIAADKLEGLF
+561 SVIAADKLEGLF
-573 DLTEVKFGSGENNQ
+573 DLTEVKFGSGENSQ

-596 KLVDAVPPFVPETK
+596 KLVDLVPPFVPETK
-610 TYTDLAYSSFNGTTT
+610 TYNDVAYSSFNGTTT

-671 TGVVTYSTTATEG
+671 TGVVTYTTTATEG
-684 TWNNINSE
+684 TWSNINSE
-692 VSMILGIFEGGAAPL
+692 VSMILGISEGGAAPL

-721 SEASMD
+721 SEASLD

-742 FGDKYVAPVD
+742 FGDKYVD
-752 PNEVVET
+752 PNEVVKT

-773 TGDVTGYADKQV
+773 TGEVTGYADKQV

-794 SSVTFKEFP
+794 SSVTFKEYP

-812 TFRGIIGE
+812 TFRGVIAE

-851 KEISLFITISSYTAE
+851 KEISLFINISSYSAD

-888 EIEQPNEITGSKTYT
+888 EIEKPDEIVGTKTYT

-910 DANLSNEVVYENKDV
+910 DANLSNETVYENKDV
-925 RFDKYSN
+925 RFDKYAN

-957 IQEYDMSEY
+957 IQEVDMSDY
-966 GMGKMIFGD
+966 GMGKMIFGN

-994 LSINIKLNED
+994 LDINIKLKED
-1004 DSPTFSYTFAND
+1004 GSPLFSYVFAND

>member
-1 MKKIL
+1 MK
-6 SLLALLVMTLT
+6 S
-17 ASAFEFT
+17 
-24 DSRVVTFGLV
+24 
-34 GDTNADDAKLTVTD
+34 NA
-48 NGNGTYNVEFQD
+48 
-60 IIVQDGSY
+60 
-68 TDNYGT
+68 
-74 FVFENVPG
+74 
-82 TSDGTL
+82 
-88 TTISG
+88 
-93 SGNQGKVKPRDYP
+93 
-106 TISFTYEWNLT
+106 
-117 VKFNDSKAYA
+117 FND
-127 KVATSLPVYGSTDF
+127 
-141 TVVFGTDD
+141 
-149 FGSTG
+149 
-154 GGTEGGGET
+154 
-163 PSITKVLE
+163 
-171 DGYQPAGQSFA
+171 FA
-182 FPFTIDWDTQKLV
+182 FPDYTIVYECEVGADGSFNVGNFSRGEITGDATVEGTAVSSMYWQQIKGTVTNESIDLYMRYCGVNFAELSHVTFQGTAV
-195 AELDLSTCSQYTHNE
+195 AEPKPE
-210 GIITVG
+210 G
-216 TDNGNTDISLWNPN
+216 
-230 YGEANLHLYY
+230 
-240 TLYNYGTDTKLL
+240 
-252 NLHYLENPSGTT
+252 
-264 VRHDNTQSNLEGT
+264 
-277 VVFTLD
+277 
-283 KEGLHVGDNLIAAA
+283 
-297 AEMPLLYKGTNYVFG
+297 
-312 SKEGSTRSNATYN
+312 
-325 YVEVRPLEQT
+325 
-335 NPDPTVESSKEFTDK
+335 PTVESSKEFTDK

-364 TAKVTVDNMSDD
+364 TAKVTVDYMSDD
-376 SYNLSLEFGGNTYK
+376 SYNMSLEFGGNTYK
-390 ATGVEKGTDDKGRT
+390 ATGVEKGTDNKGRT
-404 TYAGSVNIGGAD
+404 TYAGSVNIAGTD
-416 YQLYAIVYTDEESTE
+416 YQIYAVVYTDEESTE

-436 ATSAVVTFIIGS
+436 ATSNVTTFIIGS
-448 DPDYVAPLTF
+448 DPDAVAPLAF

-469 FTVST
+469 FVVST

-480 QKFQAVIDASNCSSS
+480 QKLQAVIDATNC
-495 NTEDIFGFGPEATV
+495 NTSKTEEIFGFGPEATV
-509 WENNIHIYADKGSY
+509 WEKNIHIYADKGTY

-534 NTTVNVADN
+534 NTNVNITDK
-543 TNITVEVSKTE
+543 TNITVEVSKAD

-561 SIIAADKLEGLF
+561 SVIAADKLEGLF
-573 DLTEVKFGSGENNQ
+573 DLTEVKFGSGENSQ

-596 KLVDAVPPFVPETK
+596 KLVDLVPPFVPETK
-610 TYTDLAYSSFNGTTT
+610 TYNDVAYSSFNGTTT

-671 TGVVTYSTTATEG
+671 TGVVTYTTTATEG
-684 TWNNINSE
+684 TWSNINSE
-692 VSMILGIFEGGAAPL
+692 LSMILGISEGGAAPL

-742 FGDKYVAPVD
+742 FGDKYVD

-773 TGDVTGYADKQV
+773 TGEVTGYADKQV

-812 TFRGIIGE
+812 TFRGTISETDMSDYG
-820 LAMTEEGVGTV
+820 MGTV
-831 TYGEDLAMTPI
+831 TFGEDLAMTPI

-851 KEISLFITISSYTAE
+851 KEISLFINISSYTAE
-866 KMEFTYEFGSE
+866 KMEFTYEFGSD

-888 EIEQPNEITGSKTYT
+888 EIEQPDEIVGTKTYT

-910 DANLSNEVVYENKDV
+910 DANLSNETVYENKDV
-925 RFDKYSN
+925 RFDKYAN

-957 IQEYDMSEY
+957 IQEVDMSDY
-966 GMGKMIFGD
+966 GMGKMIFGN

-994 LSINIKLNED
+994 LDINIKLKED
-1004 DSPTFSYTFAND
+1004 GSPLFSYVFAND

>member
-48 NGNGTYNVEFQD
+48 NGNGTYNVEFHD

-82 TSDGTL
+82 TTDGTL

-93 SGNQGKVKPRDYP
+93 SGRQGIVKPRDYP
-106 TISFTYEWNLT
+106 TITFTYEWDLT

-141 TVVFGTDD
+141 TVVFGTDE
-149 FGSTG
+149 FGS
-154 GGTEGGGET
+154 
-163 PSITKVLE
+163 
-171 DGYQPAGQSFA
+171 
-182 FPFTIDWDTQKLV
+182 
-195 AELDLSTCSQYTHNE
+195 
-210 GIITVG
+210 
-216 TDNGNTDISLWNPN
+216 
-230 YGEANLHLYY
+230 
-240 TLYNYGTDTKLL
+240 
-252 NLHYLENPSGTT
+252 
-264 VRHDNTQSNLEGT
+264 
-277 VVFTLD
+277 
-283 KEGLHVGDNLIAAA
+283 
-297 AEMPLLYKGTNYVFG
+297 
-312 SKEGSTRSNATYN
+312 AT
-325 YVEVRPLEQT
+325 
-335 NPDPTVESSKEFTDK
+335 PDPTVESSKEFTDK

-364 TAKVTVDNMSDD
+364 TAKVTVDYMSDD
-376 SYNLSLEFGGNTYK
+376 SYNMSLEFGGNTYK
-390 ATGVEKGTDDKGRT
+390 ATGVEKGTDNKGRT
-404 TYAGSVNIGGAD
+404 TYAGSVNIAGTD
-416 YQLYAIVYTDEESTE
+416 YQIYAVVYTDEESTE

-436 ATSAVVTFIIGS
+436 ATSNVTTFIIGS
-448 DPDYVAPLTF
+448 DPDAVAPLTF

-469 FTVST
+469 FVVST
-474 PIDWET
+474 PINWET
-480 QKFQAVIDASNCSSS
+480 QKLQAVIDATNCNSS
-495 NTEDIFGFGPEATV
+495 NTEEIFGFGPEATV
-509 WENNIHIYADKGSY
+509 WEKNIHIYADKGTY

-534 NTTVNVADN
+534 NTTVNITDK
-543 TNITVEVSKTE
+543 TNITVEVSKAD

-561 SIIAADKLEGLF
+561 SVIAADKLEGLF
-573 DLTEVKFGSGENNQ
+573 DLTEVKFGSGENSQ

-596 KLVDAVPPFVPETK
+596 KLVDLVPPFVPETK
-610 TYTDLAYSSFNGTTT
+610 TYNDVAYSSFNGTTT

-671 TGVVTYSTTATEG
+671 TGVVTYTTTATEG
-684 TWNNINSE
+684 TWSNINSE
-692 VSMILGIFEGGAAPL
+692 VSMILGISEGGAAPL

-721 SEASMD
+721 SEASLD

-742 FGDKYVAPVD
+742 FGDKYVD

-773 TGDVTGYADKQV
+773 TGEVTGYADKQV

-794 SSVTFKEFP
+794 SSVTFKEYP

-812 TFRGIIGE
+812 TFRGVIAE

-851 KEISLFITISSYTAE
+851 KEISLFINISSYTAE
-866 KMEFTYEFGSE
+866 KMEFTYEFGSD

-888 EIEQPNEITGSKTYT
+888 EIEQPDEIVGSKTYT

-910 DANLSNEVVYENKDV
+910 DANLSNETVYKNKDV
-925 RFDKYSN
+925 RFDKYAN

-957 IQEYDMSEY
+957 IQEVDMSDY
-966 GMGKMIFGD
+966 GMGKMIFGN

-994 LSINIKLNED
+994 LDINIKLKED
-1004 DSPTFSYTFAND
+1004 GSPLFSYVFAND

-1035 DDITNGINGVE
+1035 DDINNGINGVE

>member
-48 NGNGTYNVEFQD
+48 NGNGTYNVEFHD

-82 TSDGTL
+82 TTDGTL

-93 SGNQGKVKPRDYP
+93 SGRQGIVKPRDYP
-106 TISFTYEWNLT
+106 TITFTYEWDLT

-141 TVVFGTDD
+141 TVVFGTDE
-149 FGSTG
+149 FGS
-154 GGTEGGGET
+154 
-163 PSITKVLE
+163 
-171 DGYQPAGQSFA
+171 
-182 FPFTIDWDTQKLV
+182 
-195 AELDLSTCSQYTHNE
+195 
-210 GIITVG
+210 
-216 TDNGNTDISLWNPN
+216 
-230 YGEANLHLYY
+230 
-240 TLYNYGTDTKLL
+240 
-252 NLHYLENPSGTT
+252 
-264 VRHDNTQSNLEGT
+264 
-277 VVFTLD
+277 
-283 KEGLHVGDNLIAAA
+283 
-297 AEMPLLYKGTNYVFG
+297 
-312 SKEGSTRSNATYN
+312 AT
-325 YVEVRPLEQT
+325 
-335 NPDPTVESSKEFTDK
+335 PDPTVESSKEFTDK

-364 TAKVTVDNMSDD
+364 TAKVTVDYMSDD
-376 SYNLSLEFGGNTYK
+376 SYNMSLEFGGNTYK
-390 ATGVEKGTDDKGRT
+390 ATGVEKGTDNKGRT
-404 TYAGSVNIGGAD
+404 TYAGSVNIAGTD
-416 YQLYAIVYTDEESTE
+416 YQIYAVVYTDEESTE

-436 ATSAVVTFIIGS
+436 ATSNVTTFIIGS
-448 DPDYVAPLTF
+448 DPDAVAPLTF

-469 FTVST
+469 FVVST
-474 PIDWET
+474 PINWET
-480 QKFQAVIDASNCSSS
+480 QKLQAVIDASNC
-495 NTEDIFGFGPEATV
+495 NTSKTEEIFGFGPEATV
-509 WENNIHIYADKGSY
+509 WEKNIHIYADKGTY

-534 NTTVNVADN
+534 NSTVNITDK
-543 TNITVEVSKTE
+543 TNITVEVSKAD
-554 GLTVDGV
+554 GLTVDGET
-561 SIIAADKLEGLF
+561 IIAADKLEGLF
-573 DLTEVKFGSGENNQ
+573 DLTEVKFGSGENSQ

-596 KLVDAVPPFVPETK
+596 KLVDLVPPFVPETK
-610 TYTDLAYSSFNGTTT
+610 TYNDVAYSSFNGTTT

-684 TWNNINSE
+684 TWSNINSE
-692 VSMILGIFEGGAAPL
+692 LSMILGISEGGAAPL

-721 SEASMD
+721 SEASLD

-742 FGDKYVAPVD
+742 FGDKYVD
-752 PNEVVET
+752 PNKVVET

-773 TGDVTGYADKQV
+773 TGEVTGYADKQV

-794 SSVTFKEFP
+794 SSVTFKEYP

-812 TFRGIIGE
+812 TFRGVIAE

-851 KEISLFITISSYTAE
+851 KEISLFINISSYSAD

-888 EIEQPNEITGSKTYT
+888 EIEKPDEIVGTKTYT

-910 DANLSNEVVYENKDV
+910 DANLSNETVYENKDV
-925 RFDKYSN
+925 RFDKYAN

-957 IQEYDMSEY
+957 IQEVDMSDY
-966 GMGKMIFGD
+966 GMGKMIFGN

-994 LSINIKLNED
+994 LDINIKLKED
-1004 DSPTFSYTFAND
+1004 GSPLFSYVFAND